1 MLYVVS
7 QSRIS
12 VYDLQTQS
20 LLRQIWVSGYSGTAI
35 GADAQG
41 RIYFAGY
48 NTDKTS
54 KYRIYLLS
62 PEGDVLSQVDPS
74 VKIYNFDGFES
85 QNGTF
90 YMESYY
96 DYYSWGYHH
105 PGKGL
110 TMGKV
115 EENKLYLLDSSNS
128 FMESGLIQRDMDC
141 LLYLCQD
148 AYMNHQR
155 SAEVLN
161 DKYIVAQ
168 SVLVGMLYAYQF
180 NGKSMDTVLSVS
192 RPVEDD
198 SSSYSDYNSIGVR
211 TVYNAAND
219 SLIVYAN
226 NNTLVE
232 YRLKDGAEL
241 ARNTTQNNVFNLLK
255 MD

>member
-1 MLYVVS
+1 
-7 QSRIS
+7 
-12 VYDLQTQS
+12 
-20 LLRQIWVSGYSGTAI
+20 
-35 GADAQG
+35 
-41 RIYFAGY
+41 
-48 NTDKTS
+48 
-54 KYRIYLLS
+54 
-62 PEGDVLSQVDPS
+62 
-74 VKIYNFDGFES
+74 
-85 QNGTF
+85 
-90 YMESYY
+90 
-96 DYYSWGYHH
+96 
-105 PGKGL
+105 
-110 TMGKV
+110 MGKV

-255 MD
+255 MDDVVVVVEKRKQHLFSRIHGLEICNKTFHFC